1 MTKTARLSFIASICR
16 KVRGTRTEVISALPS
31 EVREETRL
39 AAVHNDDEGILD
51 EGVELSAV
59 SPSIARM
66 VKPKARYLTPKQE
79 LDEEEGNHLTPTEHR
94 QLAVDL
100 EVYRRTHIRQPS
112 YSKRLWLA
120 IIPADP
126 FETMKRAEPAE
137 MSHA

>member
-16 KVRGTRTEVISALPS
+16 KVRGTRIAILSALPS

-39 AAVHNDDEGILD
+39 AAAHNDNESILD
-51 EGVELSAV
+51 EGLEFSTV
-59 SPSIARM
+59 SPALLSM
-66 VKPKARYLTPKQE
+66 VKTPVHARHAHLDDCLT
-79 LDEEEGNHLTPTEHR
+79 LAEHK

-120 IIPADP
+120 IIRPDP
-126 FETMKRAEPAE
+126 FETMKRAEPVE
-137 MSHA
+137 MAHS

>member
-1 MTKTARLSFIASICR
+1 MTKTARLSFIASLCR

-51 EGVELSAV
+51 EGIEVSIV
-59 SPSIARM
+59 SPALLAI
-66 VKPKARYLTPKQE
+66 VKTPSHAKHAEMDECLTPAQHK
-79 LDEEEGNHLTPTEHR
+79 